1 MIITIN
7 KILSKKELNKLLEP
21 LVKKREKKG
30 LFKYFGTAVEKVDA
44 LEFQKNA
51 RDEWN

>member
-1 MIITIN
+1 MIIKIN
-7 KILSKKELNKLLEP
+7 KKLSKKELNKLLEP
-21 LVKKREKKG
+21 FVKKREKKG
-30 LFKYFGTAVEKVDA
+30 LFKYFGTAVEKIDA